1 MSWFY
6 KHILTRITK
15 AKRGVSSEKISRLS
29 RRERQVF
36 GLIGSGDNR
45 FDVAHIIGIAPSTVY
60 EYRRRI
66 RLKLDVHNDVEIANN
81 LRDRYEKI

>member
-6 KHILTRITK
+6 KNILTRITK
-15 AKRGVSSEKISRLS
+15 AKRGVSSEKIPRLS

-36 GLIGSGDNR
+36 GLIGSGVNR
-45 FDVAHIIGIAPSTVY
+45 FDVAHILGIAPSTVD

-66 RLKLDVHNDVEIANN
+66 RLKLDVNNDVEIANK